1 MEHERGVPPIIHS
14 GWIRN
19 DFNKAEAEV
28 NAQQKHREE
37 RLAREGDIQV
47 VKPLQRGNKQ
57 HSAAVQKIM
66 EDMERELV
74 AIAREARTAIIIVLL
89 YTMHCVT

>member
-14 GWIRN
+14 GWTEN

-28 NAQQKHREE
+28 KAQQKQREE
-37 RLAREGDIQV
+37 GFAREGDKQV

-57 HSAAVQKIM
+57 HSAAVQKAM
-66 EDMERELV
+66 DAMERELL
-74 AIAREARTAIIIVLL
+74 AFAREARMVIIIVLL
-89 YTMHCVT
+89 